1 MSENWAGSFNSEVKG
16 QKSKVR
22 SNVTGTGYNVAGTR
36 YKVASTRYK
45 APSLVAFVALI
56 VAVSTTA
63 SSHATV
69 AAAQAPAVQS
79 SAPIA
84 PRALLDTYCV
94 TCHNQRTKTAG
105 LMFDTMDLAK
115 LPEHGDVWEK
125 TVRKLRGGMMPPP
138 GVRRPDQASVDSMV
152 SWLERSLDE
161 AAAAHPN
168 PGRVALHRLNRA
180 EYAAAIEDLLGI
192 KIDPAALLPK
202 DDEAEGFDNVASV
215 LTVSPSF
222 LDQYISAARVVSA
235 RAVGNPAARPGSQTY
250 RPTRGSDQSLRVD
263 GLPLGT
269 RGGLLV
275 EHLFPADGDYKFN
288 IPNMAI
294 AGYVRGMEYKHTLI
308 VTIDGV
314 KVFQNTI
321 GGEDDIK
328 AIDQQQAPAVAA
340 INSRFLD
347 IPVKVTAG
355 PHKVGVTFVAR
366 TFAEPDEVL
375 HSFRPSAGED
385 RIPRIGSLEIQGPF
399 NPTGVSQTPSRA
411 RVFVCQPKSAS
422 DELPC
427 AKTILSALAR
437 KAYRRPITNAD
448 LDAPIQF
455 YSAARAL
462 GDFDTAIRDA
472 LPTILASP
480 KFLYRAERSPAGLAP
495 GSIHAIGDV
504 ELASR
509 LSFFLIGRAP
519 DDELLTAAERGTLT
533 TPTVL
538 EAQVRRL
545 LADPRSESLVT
556 SFAFQW
562 LKMRA
567 LEEIDPD
574 PIIFPNFDDSLRAA
588 FRREMELFV
597 DSILR
602 EDRPVLELLTANH
615 TFVNERLALHYGIPD
630 VRGDRFRRVTLT
642 DANRWGLLGKGA
654 VLLTTSYANRT
665 APVLRG
671 AWILENLLGT
681 PPSPPPPDV
690 EAFQEN
696 KDGEKQRSV
705 REIMEQHRA
714 KPSCNA
720 CHGVMDPLGFSL
732 ENFDAIGE
740 WRAEDRYAGTTI
752 DASGKLVDG
761 TAVNSPADLRVA
773 LTRRPEQ
780 FVQTLTERLMTYA
793 LGRTV
798 DYYDMPAVRKI
809 VREAARDQYRFSS
822 IVMGIVRSDAFRM
835 RMVPEAERPSSSTA
849 SLTSDQDRRP

>member
-1 MSENWAGSFNSEVKG
+1 
-16 QKSKVR
+16 
-22 SNVTGTGYNVAGTR
+22 
-36 YKVASTRYK
+36 
-45 APSLVAFVALI
+45 
-56 VAVSTTA
+56 VSTTA
-63 SSHATV
+63 SSRATA
-69 AAAQAPAVQS
+69 AAAQAPAAQS

-366 TFAEPDEVL
+366 TYAEPDEVL

-740 WRAEDRYAGTTI
+740 WRAEDRYAGTAI

>member
-1 MSENWAGSFNSEVKG
+1 M
-16 QKSKVR
+16 
-22 SNVTGTGYNVAGTR
+22 TGTGYNVAGTR
-36 YKVASTRYK
+36 YKVASTRCK

-63 SSHATV
+63 SSRATA

-740 WRAEDRYAGTTI
+740 WRAEDRYAGTAI

>member
-1 MSENWAGSFNSEVKG
+1 
-16 QKSKVR
+16 
-22 SNVTGTGYNVAGTR
+22 VTGTGYNVAGTR
-36 YKVASTRYK
+36 YKVASTRCK

-63 SSHATV
+63 SSRATA
-69 AAAQAPAVQS
+69 AAAQAPAAQS

-740 WRAEDRYAGTTI
+740 WRAEDRYAGTAI

>member
-1 MSENWAGSFNSEVKG
+1 MSENWAGSFNSEVNG

-69 AAAQAPAVQS
+69 AAAQVPAVQS

-740 WRAEDRYAGTTI
+740 WRAEDRYAGTAI